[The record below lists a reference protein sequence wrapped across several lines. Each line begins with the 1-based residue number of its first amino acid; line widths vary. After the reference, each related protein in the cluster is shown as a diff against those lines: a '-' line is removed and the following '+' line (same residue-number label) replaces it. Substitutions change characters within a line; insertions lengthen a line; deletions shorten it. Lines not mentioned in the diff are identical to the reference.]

1 MWKTMLVS
9 LILVFV
15 WGHDEKSVR
24 ALRSLICLIGPQP
37 TSPGAFIPTLVPEPR
52 SWFCS
57 ALSIHP
63 LPTASEEHW
72 SPAQPQP
79 FLCLAMGPADLDSD
93 PWADLPAWPRT
104 FLVTVD
110 LPGRS
115 LSYSIC
121 FHQTWSQSFD
131 WLPSLSQYL
140 PHHHIQTDIW
150 TLGPSWLLSWDL
162 LCSPLLDTAEGS
174 YHASWVFSLSSL
186 VLWEQPSLVSPWQ
199 QAGQVM
205 IFKK

>member
-1 MWKTMLVS
+1 MCQTAKFFVERVGFLRRLFLFVLIYVAKIQMWKTMLVS

-24 ALRSLICLIGPQP
+24 ALRSLIWLIGPQP

-93 PWADLPAWPRT
+93 PWADLPARPRT

-115 LSYSIC
+115 LSVLLHLFSSDLISI
-121 FHQTWSQSFD
+121 F
-131 WLPSLSQYL
+131 WLTS
-140 PHHHIQTDIW
+140 
-150 TLGPSWLLSWDL
+150 
-162 LCSPLLDTAEGS
+162 
-174 YHASWVFSLSSL
+174 
-186 VLWEQPSLVSPWQ
+186 
-199 QAGQVM
+199 
-205 IFKK
+205 

>member
-1 MWKTMLVS
+1 MCQTAKFFVERVGFLRRLILFVLIYVAKIQMWKTMLVS

-15 WGHDEKSVR
+15 WGHDENSVR

-37 TSPGAFIPTLVPEPR
+37 TSPGALIPTLVRGPR

-63 LPTASEEHW
+63 LPTVSEEHW

-110 LPGRS
+110 LPGRT
-115 LSYSIC
+115 LSVLLHLFSSNLISI
-121 FHQTWSQSFD
+121 F
-131 WLPSLSQYL
+131 WLTS
-140 PHHHIQTDIW
+140 
-150 TLGPSWLLSWDL
+150 
-162 LCSPLLDTAEGS
+162 
-174 YHASWVFSLSSL
+174 
-186 VLWEQPSLVSPWQ
+186 
-199 QAGQVM
+199 
-205 IFKK
+205 